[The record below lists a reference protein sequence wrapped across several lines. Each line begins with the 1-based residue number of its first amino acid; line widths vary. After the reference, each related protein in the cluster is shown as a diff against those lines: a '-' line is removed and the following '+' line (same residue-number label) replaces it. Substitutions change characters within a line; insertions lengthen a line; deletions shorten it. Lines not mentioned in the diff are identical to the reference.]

1 VRTAAAEIDVLLDHT
16 RVAAVAPHPE
26 RVADDRDGGQ
36 PWRSGRARQRLSLVR
51 WLRLRRRIVVDEIAP
66 ELDARAKHPEKVGRG
81 AADANLL
88 GLGASVRERRA
99 TRGNE
104 PGHVLEELG

>member
-1 VRTAAAEIDVLLDHT
+1 MRTAAAEIDVLVDHV

-36 PWRSGRARQRLSLVR
+36 SRRSGRARRRWSLIR
-51 WLRLRRRIVVDEIAP
+51 RLRLRRRIVVDEIAP
-66 ELDARAKHPEKVGRG
+66 ELDARAKHAEEVRRG

-88 GLGASVRERRA
+88 GLGAGIRDRRA